1 MLREQKM
8 LEIMQLSAGYAKKD
22 IELMT
27 LGLLTIIILAFLTL
41 RYYQPIEVVTL
52 VGETDLYISPPGVRG
67 EWVTISNPPRYP
79 DPESPSLCNVAK
91 VGVFISTE
99 LRVKRNFEQTF

>member
-27 LGLLTIIILAFLTL
+27 LGLLTIIILAYLTL

-67 EWVTISNPPRYP
+67 EWVTISNPLVTP
-79 DPESPSLCNVAK
+79 DPESPALCNVAK
-91 VGVFISTE
+91 VGVLISSE
-99 LRVKRNFEQTF
+99 LRVNRNFKLSI